1 MAVRWGFRHY
11 IDGRGAS
18 DVRDTYERGSKQ
30 LKARFLSR
38 LRILAQLPQSE
49 WHDTYYKTLSGPCA
63 GLAEIRFKADKAE
76 QRLLGF
82 HSGNHEFTIL
92 FWAREKNWRFVPPSA
107 CETAL
112 RRKTEVLGDKDRADD
127 LWIALE

>member
-1 MAVRWGFRHY
+1 VPVLWVFRQHV
-11 IDGRGAS
+11 DGRGAS
-18 DVRDTYERGSKQ
+18 DVQVTYERGSKQ
-30 LKARFLSR
+30 LKSRFLSR
-38 LRILAQLPQSE
+38 LVILAKLPQSE
-49 WHDTYYKTLSGPCA
+49 WHDTYYKALSGPCG
-63 GLAEIRFKADKAE
+63 GLSEIRFKADKVE

-92 FWAREKNWRFVPPSA
+92 FWAREKNRRFVPLSA

-112 RRKTEVLGDKDRADD
+112 RRKTEVLGNKDRVDD